1 MKTTETPMTLIQSL
15 DRTLETLNLMMKD
28 YIQDDVNG
36 FLLDTHS
43 DLGDTVDFVCD
54 RFGLDVTDELVDVI
68 EEIREE
74 FFGL

>member
-1 MKTTETPMTLIQSL
+1 
-15 DRTLETLNLMMKD
+15 MMKD

-43 DLGDTVDFVCD
+43 NLGDTVDFVVD

-74 FFGL
+74 FFGY

>member
-15 DRTLETLNLMMKD
+15 DRTPETLNLMMKD

-43 DLGDTVDFVCD
+43 DLEDTVDFVCD